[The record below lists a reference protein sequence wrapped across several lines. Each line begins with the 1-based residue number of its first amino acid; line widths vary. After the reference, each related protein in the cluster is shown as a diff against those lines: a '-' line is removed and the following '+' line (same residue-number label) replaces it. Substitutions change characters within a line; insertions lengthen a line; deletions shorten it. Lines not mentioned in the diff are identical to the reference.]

1 MAETQSIDADNKI
14 ISTSIGEL
22 TYDILIIT
30 TGATSNYFGMDNI
43 QKHTWR
49 LPFSLFLLILQ

>member
-14 ISTSIGEL
+14 ISTSIGE
-22 TYDILIIT
+22 TYDILIIA

-43 QKHTWR
+43 QKYTWR
-49 LPFSLFLLILQ
+49 LPFSLFLRLLQ